1 MLLTDALRPQDPLG
15 AAAWQS
21 SLMALSRISVAIPP
35 MGPWQI
41 ESEWYRWAEAV
52 GYDVA
57 YTYDHLTHR
66 TAENLWL
73 GEAFTTLT
81 AAASCTERIRL
92 GTLVASAVF
101 RRPVALARIA
111 MTVQDISGGRLVL
124 GIGLGA
130 PDCERADSG
139 APSPLGTMAD
149 RFADVVHG
157 YLAATGGATEW
168 HGATMSFTGLQS
180 APAPEGS
187 SPPEL
192 LIAAHGPR
200 ALALAVAVA
209 DTWNTYGGPAS
220 TTLDADEYWELL
232 SAQSAAFSSQC
243 TKAGRDPAAVR
254 RSVLLGFGRVRPTSS
269 VAAFLDAATRA
280 EALGFDEMV
289 VYAPPSSA
297 GLGSDAAVHEGALA
311 RLR

>member
-1 MLLTDALRPQDPLG
+1 
-15 AAAWQS
+15 
-21 SLMALSRISVAIPP
+21 MALSRISVVIPP
-35 MGPWQI
+35 MGPWHA
-41 ESEWYRWAEAV
+41 EAEWYRWAEAV

-66 TAENLWL
+66 TAEDMWL
-73 GEAFTTLT
+73 GEAFTTL
-81 AAASCTERIRL
+81 AAAAACTERMRL

-101 RRPVALARIA
+101 RRPVALSRIA

-130 PDCERADSG
+130 PDCERADRG
-139 APSPLGTMAD
+139 APSALGPMAD
-149 RFADVVHG
+149 RFTDVVHG
-157 YLAATGGATEW
+157 YLAASGGATDW
-168 HGATMSFTGLQS
+168 QGATMSFSGLQS
-180 APAPEGS
+180 TPAPEGVV
-187 SPPEL
+187 PPEL

-209 DTWNTYGGPAS
+209 DTWNTYGGPGS
-220 TTLDADEYWELL
+220 TQLDDDEYWDLL
-232 SAQSAAFSSQC
+232 AAQAAGFSAAC
-243 TKAGRDPAAVR
+243 AKADRDPAGVR

-269 VAAFLDAATRA
+269 VSAFLDAAARA

-297 GLGSDAAVHEGALA
+297 GLGSDPAIHEQALA